1 MLVAALAITTVVKA
15 QNSSETDSNAD
26 RYNNHHYVNY
36 NHGKR
41 TESIQTNWHD
51 KTYRMELVNK
61 KMTELY
67 VNDVKIP
74 ESKWGEYSKVIA
86 EIKEQ
91 IRKDEVQ
98 AKIDQAQAMKDQAQA
113 RVDQVQA
120 RKDQAQ
126 ATVDREQAVKEQQ
139 EAKNDLVQAQKDQEQ
154 AKLDQIQAKKDQE
167 EAQRDQEEA
176 QKDQQQAKLD
186 QEQAKKDQ
194 EQALIDQKMAEE
206 DQKLMKQMFAD
217 LVKDGIVA
225 SEKNI
230 NSITIDSSGMTVNG
244 KKMTDE
250 VYTRYKSKYSRFATG
265 SFSYNDDNNGSH
277 GIHMSRSDRKK

>member
-1 MLVAALAITTVVKA
+1 MKTNYLKSSIVLVVVLAITTAVKA

-26 RYNNHHYVNY
+26 RNNSHHYINY
-36 NHGKR
+36 DNGKR

-74 ESKWGEYSKVIA
+74 GNKWGEYSKVIA

-98 AKIDQAQAMKDQAQA
+98 AMKDQIQARKDQAQA
-113 RVDQVQA
+113 RVDQ
-120 RKDQAQ
+120 
-126 ATVDREQAVKEQQ
+126 EQAVKDQQ
-139 EAKNDLVQAQKDQEQ
+139 EAKLDQVQAQKDLEQ
-154 AKLDQIQAKKDQE
+154 ARLDQIQAKKDQE

-206 DQKLMKQMFAD
+206 DQKLMKQMIAD
-217 LVKDGIVA
+217 LVNDGIVA
-225 SEKNI
+225 GEKSVY
-230 NSITIDSSGMTVNG
+230 SITIDSSGMTVNG

-250 VYTRYKSKYSRFATG
+250 VYAKYKAKYSRFAAG
-265 SFSYNDDNNGSH
+265 SFSYGDDQNGSH